1 MISYKWINLIRYSLV
16 PVVVIIIFINFALN
30 NEGTQVYVVGFF
42 LLIVIVAS
50 IAINRKFSKSVA
62 NNPFLPPEVNI
73 VNGLEG
79 KAKLLSVTYMN
90 MTVNK
95 HPQYEL
101 KFLITIPDKE
111 PYEATMRQH
120 GTPLIIARLKE
131 GAEFDVITDRD
142 NPNIIEVPEL
152 KNYYKL

>member
-1 MISYKWINLIRYSLV
+1 MINYKWINLIRYSLV

-30 NEGTQVYVVGFF
+30 NQGTQVYVVGFF
-42 LLIVIVAS
+42 LMIVIVAS

-73 VNGLEG
+73 VDGIEG
-79 KAKLLSVTYMN
+79 KAKLLTVRYLN
-90 MTVNK
+90 MMVNRY
-95 HPQYEL
+95 PQYEL
-101 KFLITIPDKE
+101 KFLVTIPDKE
-111 PYEATMRQH
+111 PYETTMRQH

-131 GAEFDVITDRD
+131 GAEFDVIADKD
-142 NPNIIEVPEL
+142 NPHIIEVPEL